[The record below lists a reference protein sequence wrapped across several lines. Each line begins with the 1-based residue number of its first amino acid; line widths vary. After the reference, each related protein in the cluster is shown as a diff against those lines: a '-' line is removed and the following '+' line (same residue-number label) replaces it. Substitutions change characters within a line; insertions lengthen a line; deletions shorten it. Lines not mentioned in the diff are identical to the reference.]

1 MDKIINF
8 FKENKKTLYFIFT
21 IALVGLAAGI
31 FFYFF
36 ISYDDKVKCIN
47 FVNKYI
53 DNIKNAKYFKLFIK
67 CFLFNTILL
76 SLIFISGLSITG
88 FFTGTLIFF
97 GKNFITGLYMVLLTK
112 VTNYY
117 SASTLYFIPSGLIYI
132 VIYSIMLL
140 FSLSISGN
148 LILSLFKGK
157 NISFRNVNKKY
168 LLLYIIIIGISLILS
183 LYEGIILPKILL
195 KFI

>member
-1 MDKIINF
+1 MDKVINL

-36 ISYDDKVKCIN
+36 ISYNDKVKCIN
-47 FVNKYI
+47 FINKYI
-53 DNIKNAKYFKLFIK
+53 DNIKNSKYFILFIK
-67 CFLFNTILL
+67 SFIFNIILL

-97 GKNFITGLYMVLLTK
+97 GKNFITGLYMLLLTK
-112 VTNYY
+112 ATNYY
-117 SASTLYFIPSGLIYI
+117 SASTLYFLPTGLIYI
-132 VIYSIMLL
+132 IIDSIMLL

-168 LLLYIIIIGISLILS
+168 LLLYIILIGISLILS

>member
-1 MDKIINF
+1 MDKAINF

-36 ISYDDKVKCIN
+36 ISYNDKLKCIN
-47 FVNKYI
+47 FINKYI
-53 DNIKNAKYFKLFIK
+53 DTIKNQKYFLLFIK
-67 CFLFNTILL
+67 SFLFNIILL
-76 SLIFISGLSITG
+76 TFIFISGLSIMG
-88 FFTGTLIFF
+88 FFTGTLLFF
-97 GKNFITGLYMVLLTK
+97 SKNFITGLYMLLLTK

-117 SASTLYFIPSGLIYI
+117 SASSFYFLPTGLIYI
-132 VIYSIMLL
+132 IIYSIMLL

-148 LILSLFKGK
+148 ILLSLFKGK

-168 LLLYIIIIGISLILS
+168 LLLYIIIISISLILS

-195 KFI
+195 NFI